1 MELEI
6 LNRVHEVFHDIT
18 WLNYAMKYI
27 SMLAAHGEISI
38 ACCAILLI
46 FKRTRRCGFAMAV
59 ALVVDFVVVNLI
71 LKNAV
76 GRERPWTHEELGW
89 AEDFYRQYGIELSRD
104 YCFPSGHTA
113 VTFCAAAVLVIFYRA
128 KAIPA
133 VFVALLIG
141 FSRIYLCEHYVS
153 DVAAGIII
161 GSLCG
166 VAGYYIYRAVE
177 RAVLRAYDKNR
188 YRLKARAFRTRLPKR
203 YRENILTIRISCGI
217 FQL

>member
-6 LNRVHEVFHDIT
+6 LNWVHETFHGYA
-18 WLNYAMKYI
+18 WLNYTMKYL
-27 SMLAAHGEISI
+27 SALAAGGAISI
-38 ACCAILLI
+38 AVCALLLI
-46 FKRTRRCGFAMAV
+46 FRPTRRCGLAMAV
-59 ALVVDFVVVNLI
+59 ALIIDVLVVNVI
-71 LKNAV
+71 LKNVV
-76 GRERPWTHEELGW
+76 GRERPWTHGELSW
-89 AEDFYRQYGIELSRD
+89 AEGFYAQYGIELSRD

-203 YRENILTIRISCGI
+203 YRENI
-217 FQL
+217 FY

>member
-71 LKNAV
+71 LKNAI

-177 RAVLRAYDKNR
+177 RAVLRAYNKNR

-203 YRENILTIRISCGI
+203 YRENI
-217 FQL
+217 FY

>member
-71 LKNAV
+71 LKNAI

-89 AEDFYRQYGIELSRD
+89 AEDFYRQYGIELSTD

-113 VTFCAAAVLVIFYRA
+113 ITFCAAAVLVIFYRA

-203 YRENILTIRISCGI
+203 YRENI
-217 FQL
+217 FY

>member
-46 FKRTRRCGFAMAV
+46 FKRTRRCGLAMAV

-89 AEDFYRQYGIELSRD
+89 AEDFYRQYGIELSTD

-113 VTFCAAAVLVIFYRA
+113 ITFCAAAVLVIFYRA

-203 YRENILTIRISCGI
+203 YRENI
-217 FQL
+217 FY

>member
-1 MELEI
+1 MQLEI

-71 LKNAV
+71 LKNAI

-113 VTFCAAAVLVIFYRA
+113 ITFCAAAVLVIFYRA

-203 YRENILTIRISCGI
+203 HRENIFL
-217 FQL
+217 

>member
-6 LNRVHEVFHDIT
+6 LNRMHEVFHDIT

-46 FKRTRRCGFAMAV
+46 FKRTRRCGLAMAV

-89 AEDFYRQYGIELSRD
+89 AEDFYAQYGIELSRD

-166 VAGYYIYRAVE
+166 VAGYYIYRAVA

-203 YRENILTIRISCGI
+203 HRENIFL
-217 FQL
+217 

>member
-18 WLNYAMKYI
+18 WLNYAIKYI

-46 FKRTRRCGFAMAV
+46 FKRTRRCGLAMAV

-89 AEDFYRQYGIELSRD
+89 AEDFYAQYGIELSRD

-113 VTFCAAAVLVIFYRA
+113 VTFCAVAVLVIFYRA

-203 YRENILTIRISCGI
+203 HRENIFL
-217 FQL
+217 

>member
-166 VAGYYIYRAVE
+166 FAGYYIYRAVE

-203 YRENILTIRISCGI
+203 YRENI
-217 FQL
+217 FY

>member
-71 LKNAV
+71 LKNAI

-203 YRENILTIRISCGI
+203 HRENIFL
-217 FQL
+217 